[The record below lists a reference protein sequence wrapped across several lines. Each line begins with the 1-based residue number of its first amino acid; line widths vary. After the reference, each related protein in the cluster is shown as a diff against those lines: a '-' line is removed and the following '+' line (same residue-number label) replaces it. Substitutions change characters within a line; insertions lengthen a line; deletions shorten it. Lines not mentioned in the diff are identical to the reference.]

1 VIIAAFGI
9 VSTLILS
16 VTERKRELGLMRAVG
31 MTRPQTAF
39 TIVIESIVV
48 ALLGTLVGMVFG
60 LFVAFMAVRPI
71 FADGKTSFTWPVGQL
86 LFILAVGVGLGAI
99 APSSGRLGRSAQHL
113 DSIASE

>member
-1 VIIAAFGI
+1 
-9 VSTLILS
+9 
-16 VTERKRELGLMRAVG
+16 

-71 FADGKTSFTWPVGQL
+71 FQDGKTSFTWPVGQL
-86 LFILAVGVGLGAI
+86 LFILAVGVALGAI
-99 APSSGRLGRSAQHL
+99 ASVIPAVWAGRRNIL